1 MVKGWAFMEHLS
13 KMILPLLQSAVCVSN
28 DTGTC
33 MVFSQRVSGKGLT
46 CVVKGVTCM
55 VKGVTCMVKG
65 LTCIVKART
74 TLRPLCSLSA
84 LLPGISFS
92 AADVPVMGYSPIHNH
107 QHQGILNH
115 SYALQKRKESGSQS
129 HNQSSS
135 LWMLRAAR
143 GFIYIHSVWMQESSL
158 WPRTLVAVQGST
170 SVPILVHKK
179 PGGTK
184 TNTMDSET

>member
-1 MVKGWAFMEHLS
+1 MSNKRHKLHHLLVNHMVKGWAFMKHLS

-33 MVFSQRVSGKGLT
+33 MVFPQPVSEKGLT
-46 CVVKGVTCM
+46 CV

-74 TLRPLCSLSA
+74 TLRPRCSLSA

-115 SYALQKRKESGSQS
+115 SYALQKCKESGSQS

-135 LWMLRAAR
+135 LWIVRAVR
-143 GFIYIHSVWMQESSL
+143 GFIYIHSVWMQENS
-158 WPRTLVAVQGST
+158 
-170 SVPILVHKK
+170 I
-179 PGGTK
+179 
-184 TNTMDSET
+184 